1 LENFTLILQDK
12 ILTMY
17 TNDIIAC
24 DSQEYKYLLLILQ
37 TLN

>member
-1 LENFTLILQDK
+1 
-12 ILTMY
+12 MY